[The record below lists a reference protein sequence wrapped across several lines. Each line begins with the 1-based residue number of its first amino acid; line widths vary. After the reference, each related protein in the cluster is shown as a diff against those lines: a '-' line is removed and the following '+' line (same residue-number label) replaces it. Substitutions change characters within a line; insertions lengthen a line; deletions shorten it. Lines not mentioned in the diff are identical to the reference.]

1 LRRCYEVASPRVRRY
16 LDAEISFVLEHVRPD
31 DSVLELGCGY
41 GRVLQRLRGHARL
54 VTGIDT
60 SAESLDL
67 ARGILGDEPTCRL
80 LQMDAIAM
88 AFGDGDFDSVIC
100 IQNGICAF
108 GVDQA
113 VLLREALRVTRPGGT
128 VLLSS
133 YSQSFWA
140 DRLDWFR
147 RQADQGLIGPIN
159 EQATG
164 DGVIVCTDGLR
175 LGAVGPDELLALARA
190 CGVKGRITEVD
201 GSSIFCVI
209 TVSCAA

>member
-1 LRRCYEVASPRVRRY
+1 M
-16 LDAEISFVLEHVRPD
+16 RPD

-140 DRLDWFR
+140 DR
-147 RQADQGLIGPIN
+147 
-159 EQATG
+159 
-164 DGVIVCTDGLR
+164 
-175 LGAVGPDELLALARA
+175 
-190 CGVKGRITEVD
+190 
-201 GSSIFCVI
+201 
-209 TVSCAA
+209 